1 MELSRGVIQNGH
13 VVWGVLAI
21 CIHSPSIAFSELLL
35 LTPRVPLCQLI
46 EAALALSVGRV
57 RRANVRCAQN
67 PNVGSQGCSV
77 E

>member
-1 MELSRGVIQNGH
+1 MELSRGVIHNGH

-46 EAALALSVGRV
+46 EAALALSVGGV
-57 RRANVRCAQN
+57 RRAMLGVPKIQMLV
-67 PNVGSQGCSV
+67 PKVLG
-77 E
+77 